1 MKVIN
6 DVVDSLDRNNDC
18 LSLLIKSLKIE
29 DYEKMPTEFLIL
41 IDNLMSKDETLS
53 ENSNAWFKE
62 NISLLGEILDIC

>member
-53 ENSNAWFKE
+53 ENSNA
-62 NISLLGEILDIC
+62 

>member
-41 IDNLMSKDETLS
+41 IDNLMSKDETMS
-53 ENSNAWFKE
+53 ENSNA
-62 NISLLGEILDIC
+62 